1 MMRRTLVTVLMASA
15 VAGTLVWANYHEN
28 PLPAD
33 VVADRVIVDKARRQ
47 LLLYADGQLLKGYRV
62 SLGRVP
68 VGAKEREGD
77 KKTPEG
83 QYLIDYR
90 KADSAYFRALHI
102 SYPSAA
108 DVEAARKVGVPP
120 GDAIMIHGLRNGLGW
135 AGRLHRLADWTAGC
149 VAVTNQEM
157 AELWR
162 AIPDGTPIELKP

>member
-1 MMRRTLVTVLMASA
+1 MKRSVIAIALVVLA
-15 VAGTLVWANYHEN
+15 VAVTLKWANHHKA

-33 VVADRVIVDKARRQ
+33 VEADFVVVEKAKRQ
-47 LLLYADGQLLKGYRV
+47 LLIYSHGQLLKRYRV

-83 QYLIDYR
+83 RYVIDFR

-108 DVEAARKVGVPP
+108 DTEKAQKMGVSP
-120 GDAIMIHGLRNGLGW
+120 GDAIMIHGIRNGFGW
-135 AGRLHRLADWTAGC
+135 IGRLHRLADWTAGC
-149 VAVTNQEM
+149 IAVTDREM

>member
-1 MMRRTLVTVLMASA
+1 MKRSVIAIALVVSA
-15 VAGTLVWANYHEN
+15 VAVTLKWANHHKDL
-28 PLPAD
+28 LPAGVEAD
-33 VVADRVIVDKARRQ
+33 LVVVDKAKRQ
-47 LLLYADGQLLKGYRV
+47 LLLYSDGQLLKSYRV

-83 QYLIDYR
+83 QYLIDFR
-90 KADSAYFRALHI
+90 KPDSAYFRALHV

-108 DVEAARKVGVPP
+108 DIEKAGKMGVPP
-120 GDAIMIHGLRNGLGW
+120 GDAIMIHGIRNGFGW
-135 AGRLHRLADWTAGC
+135 LGRLHRLADWTAGC
-149 VAVTNQEM
+149 IAVTDREM